1 MRHEGHVLL
10 ITLSLWLDLAV
21 GSYLP
26 GWRLPRWSS
35 GGTAETEPA
44 DDNRAPMVS
53 VPVRVGG
60 VDGELAE
67 FESLART
74 ETEAS
79 SFELET
85 TGTRSTSDDNTAGIL
100 GHGDI

>member
-1 MRHEGHVLL
+1 
-10 ITLSLWLDLAV
+10 
-21 GSYLP
+21 
-26 GWRLPRWSS
+26 
-35 GGTAETEPA
+35 
-44 DDNRAPMVS
+44 MVS